1 MFDRT
6 VKFII
11 PISVVLVALMSQ
23 VTFARVIYENDFNEA
38 SDIDGLTSEK
48 TGFFSSHGVAL
59 DDSQFRSSPQSLV
72 LVGSGFSG
80 EPGGG
85 GTSEITAYLPL
96 GADYDMWAD
105 GGADSNVSVWV
116 LRYAK
121 ANNIAIELRH
131 DSTVRASGVHVFTDY
146 GTWHE
151 VTIPLDDTCT
161 DINTIVFR
169 ATTYQY
175 NSSSSYVFVDDFLSG
190 IKPEF
195 CGDLGTFYLPGDTNT
210 DCRVN
215 ILDLHVLASSW
226 LECNDPQNPAECTD

>member
-11 PISVVLVALMSQ
+11 PSSVVLVALMSQ
-23 VTFARVIYENDFNEA
+23 FTLARVIYENDFNEA
-38 SDIDGLTSEK
+38 SDVDGLTSEM

-72 LVGSGFSG
+72 FVGSGYSD
-80 EPGGG
+80 PG
-85 GTSEITAYLPL
+85 GTSEVIAYLPL
-96 GADYDMWAD
+96 GAEYDMWAG

-116 LRYAK
+116 MRYSK

-131 DSTVRASGVHVFTDY
+131 DSTVRASAVHAFSDY

-151 VTIPLDDTCT
+151 VTIDLDDTCT

-169 ATTYQY
+169 ATTFQY

-195 CGDLGTFYLPGDTNT
+195 CGDVGTFYLPGDANK
-210 DCRVN
+210 DCQVN
-215 ILDLHVLASSW
+215 MLDLAVLGSSW
-226 LECNDPQNPAECTD
+226 LECNDPQNAVECTD

>member
-1 MFDRT
+1 MLDRT
-6 VKFII
+6 VKFIV

-23 VTFARVIYENDFNEA
+23 LASARVIYENHFNEA
-38 SDIDGLTSEK
+38 SDIAGLTSEM
-48 TGFFSSHGVAL
+48 TGFFSSHNVAL
-59 DDSQFRSSPQSLV
+59 DDGQFRSSPQSLM
-72 LVGSGFSG
+72 LVGSGYTG
-80 EPGGG
+80 DPG
-85 GTSEITAYLPL
+85 GTSEVIGYLPL
-96 GADYDMWAD
+96 GAEYDMWA
-105 GGADSNVSVWV
+105 GGGLDSNVSVWV

-195 CGDLGTFYLPGDTNT
+195 CGDLGTFYLPGDANK
-210 DCRVN
+210 DCQVN
-215 ILDLHVLASSW
+215 ILDLAILGSSW
-226 LECNDPQNPAECTD
+226 LECNDPQNAVECTD